1 MNFELNMEPSQEA
14 IDAVYNKLPFND
26 ILNGDLSK
34 DLSKEEI
41 KKLLEIAYS
50 IDLKDL
56 ILKI

>member
-1 MNFELNMEPSQEA
+1 MNFELNMKPSQEA
-14 IDAVYNKLPFND
+14 INAVYNELPYND
-26 ILNGDLSK
+26 LLNGDLSK

-41 KKLLEIAYS
+41 KKLLEIAYL